1 MRSHVNLYKGEK
13 KTKAS
18 TSSRTVTDSRKMDI
32 QAAAADDDDNDDD
45 DEKVKLSELLDEMML
60 SGTETNKIE
69 DTAGDSILTAEQ
81 ASAIAGLYLPTTG
94 FEAADF
100 VATDYNFT

>member
-1 MRSHVNLYKGEK
+1 M
-13 KTKAS
+13 KAS
-18 TSSRTVTDSRKMDI
+18 TSSKAVTDSRKMDI
-32 QAAAADDDDNDDD
+32 QAAAIDDDVDDNDDD

-60 SGTETNKIE
+60 SGIETNKIE

-81 ASAIAGLYLPTTG
+81 ASAIAGLHLPTTG